1 MARLESKQIM
11 GYLPIE
17 DKHYESIFS
26 LVAPATPAYKLLD
39 PFAGEGEFLE
49 AAAKKW
55 NIMPYANELDGER
68 AAKCIERFGP
78 KQAVRSDALRLRAS
92 NAAFSCLWV
101 NPPYDHDKAATG
113 NKRVEFAMLRHSWK
127 WAMDGGLVLWAIY
140 ISHLTEEAMAFLAK
154 NSRRVDVWALHGK
167 HLNQYDQIVV
177 AAVAGHQPD
186 PNKLYQDI
194 LSQKANPLPLTLQD
208 DPVYTVPAPTA
219 GRRFTFAPDM
229 IDAQRGLLLVEELGA
244 WQSQAFQAL
253 LDVPPP
259 PEQIEPVV
267 APRPGHMAL
276 VLAAGIANG
285 AVIDTNDYG
294 QVAIR
299 GKTRH
304 IEQVARVDVES
315 DPNDPERQIKK
326 TTIRLKPATTLTL
339 LAGDGTLVEMDGD
352 DALLDFITSN
362 KQALAS
368 YLNTKFSPMYE
379 FDFAG
384 MKPYLDRIRLKGK
397 YKMYTAQKH
406 VVAAIA
412 RGFQSRDSIL
422 LVGSMGVGKTF
433 MGSTTAIA
441 IASGAVKALQDD
453 IGDDQVI
460 LVVCPPHLIEKWKRE
475 LISINPNIYVEHLK
489 RHEDVKAFMSKA
501 RKIGKDI
508 PKMGLIKRDMTKLGA
523 GRELAVVWRN
533 QATAL
538 WRHDQATP
546 EGYEDQPRIIKKRVP
561 KCPHCGCTVMQEK
574 KGTAVAASENW
585 LKSGKRACSNCH
597 APLWQEVRDRGSQPK
612 KGQKYPSKNPRYRLD
627 EYLKKQYPERVY
639 LLIWD
644 EVHEC
649 ANGDT
654 GNGESFSRMAG
665 LSKKVLAM
673 TGTPFNG
680 RSSSMF
686 NIEYAL
692 NPRIR
697 QRYPIGGAVRYSR
710 KEQGTSN
717 FQQAFSGA
725 SQRGRAESKWVADMG
740 VRERVVEER
749 PSYDKDSGAY
759 TGTSTYERPYQ
770 EAPGI
775 SPLLVAEVLDHAIFF
790 SLGDLGKAL
799 PRYEEI
805 AYPVTMDA
813 DTQDEY
819 ERTRSLLKDYMTQ
832 RRWEGDT
839 SFRGAYLQWS
849 MGWVNSSFRPT
860 DVIHNI
866 KHPITGEKHPHV
878 VTRIPSYGDN
888 RIYAKEQ
895 ALIDLLTDELA
906 NNRPCV
912 VYLRQTATRDIQ
924 PRIEKLIRQ
933 HVPNAVPYIL
943 KNTVAAERREKV
955 IENEVSSGVNIIL
968 CNPELV
974 KTGLDL
980 VFAPTLIFF
989 EIVFNLSTQMQA
1001 AARSYRLNQSH
1012 EHCKTIYMFAEDT
1025 MEHTA
1030 VQLMSRKQRAA
1041 KLLTGD
1047 IGLTGLDAL
1056 TEGEGGFES
1065 ALLDAIAKDDVLLN
1079 PSEMFK
1085 AQAGELDAEDA
1096 AYWNVELEDDRQNT
1110 PEQLSVESRQATVAI
1125 LEENVSEIAEKPS
1138 VKVNTSTPDTR
1149 KVQRFVR
1156 RYLDTVSLIHNVS
1169 KNAELQAELLTAMLQ
1184 GILNDDQTRK
1194 VVGLLDADFSKYSIH
1209 EEQLTKW
1216 LRSWLKR
1223 KGYVF
1228 MGCED
1233 EVAQQT
1239 VTVAKQA
1246 MGFEPLQLDVF
1257 GVLQDMHDAGVQ
1269 ANILDDLQQ
1278 LQARPPKSTS
1288 KKRKKTIDLL
1298 AIPDDE
1304 AENTSR
1310 PLAQSKVKE
1319 DELPQQLAMF

>member
-1 MARLESKQIM
+1 M
-11 GYLPIE
+11 
-17 DKHYESIFS
+17 
-26 LVAPATPAYKLLD
+26 PA
-39 PFAGEGEFLE
+39 
-49 AAAKKW
+49 
-55 NIMPYANELDGER
+55 
-68 AAKCIERFGP
+68 
-78 KQAVRSDALRLRAS
+78 
-92 NAAFSCLWV
+92 
-101 NPPYDHDKAATG
+101 
-113 NKRVEFAMLRHSWK
+113 
-127 WAMDGGLVLWAIY
+127 
-140 ISHLTEEAMAFLAK
+140 
-154 NSRRVDVWALHGK
+154 
-167 HLNQYDQIVV
+167 
-177 AAVAGHQPD
+177 
-186 PNKLYQDI
+186 
-194 LSQKANPLPLTLQD
+194 
-208 DPVYTVPAPTA
+208 
-219 GRRFTFAPDM
+219 
-229 IDAQRGLLLVEELGA
+229 
-244 WQSQAFQAL
+244 
-253 LDVPPP
+253 P

-276 VLAAGIANG
+276 VLAAGVANG
-285 AVIDTNDYG
+285 AVIDSNEYG

-304 IEQVARVDVES
+304 IEQIARVDVES
-315 DPNDPERQIKK
+315 DPNDPERQVKK
-326 TTIRLKPATTLTL
+326 TTIRLKPATTLSL
-339 LAGDGTLVEMDGD
+339 LAGDGTLIEMDGD
-352 DALLDFITSN
+352 DALLEFITSN
-362 KQALAS
+362 KQALAT

-397 YKMYTAQKH
+397 YPMYTAQKH

-412 RGFQSRDSIL
+412 RGFQSRNSIL

-453 IGDDQVI
+453 IADDQVI

-475 LISINPNIYVEHLK
+475 LVSINPNIYVDHLK

-501 RKIGKDI
+501 RKIGKGI
-508 PKMGLIKRDMTKLGA
+508 PKIGLIKRDMTKLGA
-523 GRELAVVWRN
+523 GRELAVVWRDEPV
-533 QATAL
+533 AL

-546 EGYEDQPRIIKKRVP
+546 EGYEDQARIIKKRVP

-574 KGTAVAASENW
+574 KGTAVPASENW
-585 LKSGKRACSNCH
+585 LKSGKRVCSNCH
-597 APLWQEVRDRGSQPK
+597 TALWQEVRDRGSRPK

-627 EYLKKQYPERVY
+627 QYLKKQYPDRVY
-639 LLIWD
+639 MLIWD

-697 QRYPIGGAVRYSR
+697 QRYPIGGAVRFSR

-749 PSYDKDSGAY
+749 PSYDKDSGVY

-813 DTQDEY
+813 DTHGEY
-819 ERTRSLLKDYMTQ
+819 ERTRSLLKDYLIQ

-839 SFRGAYLQWS
+839 TFRGAYLQWS
-849 MGWVNSSFRPT
+849 MGWPNCSFRPT

-866 KHPITGEKHPHV
+866 KHPITGEKNPHI
-878 VTRIPSYGDN
+878 VTRIPSYGEE
-888 RIYAKEQ
+888 RIYVKEQ

-943 KNTVAAERREKV
+943 KNTVSAEKREKV
-955 IENEVSSGVNIIL
+955 IENEVSNGVNIIL

-1012 EHCKTIYMFAEDT
+1012 EHCKTIYMFAEGT

-1047 IGLTGLDAL
+1047 IGLTGLEAL
-1056 TEGEGGFES
+1056 TEGEGGFEA
-1065 ALLDAIAKDDVLLN
+1065 ALLDAIAKDDVLVN

-1085 AQAGELDAEDA
+1085 GQAGELDAEDA
-1096 AYWNVELEDDRQNT
+1096 AFWNVEVEDIPDEVQDTPDPLLAEAIQLGGIVREDDKQSVAAAVQNNDK
-1110 PEQLSVESRQATVAI
+1110 PQAQT
-1125 LEENVSEIAEKPS
+1125 EKS
-1138 VKVNTSTPDTR
+1138 DTR

-1156 RYLDTVSLIHNVS
+1156 RYLDTVSLIHDVS
-1169 KNAELQAELLTAMLQ
+1169 KNAELQAKLLTA
-1184 GILNDDQTRK
+1184 ILHGVLMDDETRK
-1194 VVGLLDADFSKYSIH
+1194 IVGLLDADFPKYPVH
-1209 EEQLTKW
+1209 EGQLTKW
-1216 LRSWLKR
+1216 VRNWLKR

-1228 MGCED
+1228 MGCEE
-1233 EVAQQT
+1233 EVAQK
-1239 VTVAKQA
+1239 VVMVAKQA
-1246 MGFEPLQLDVF
+1246 MGFEPLQLGVF
-1257 GVLQDMHDAGVQ
+1257 GALQDKHEEQVQ
-1269 ANILDDLQQ
+1269 VEILDDLQQ
-1278 LQARPPKSTS
+1278 IQPRKAKPSNKR
-1288 KKRKKTIDLL
+1288 RKKTIDLM
-1298 AIPDDE
+1298 AIPEDE
-1304 AENTSR
+1304 TDVTTGED
-1310 PLAQSKVKE
+1310 PLARKQKKE
-1319 DELPQQLAMF
+1319 ADDTPQQLAMF